1 MPKVLRAGLSLE
13 YPAYMHSLHFA
24 NRVYFVVQNK
34 IRQGNQVHNIVRCI
48 YCILMSSEAK
58 RGQKNSSLQ
67 HLAAVCSRPQAVQGL
82 VGERERQA
90 GKPVLVAFSVGAAS

>member
-24 NRVYFVVQNK
+24 NRVYFVVKNK

-67 HLAAVCSRPQAVQGL
+67 HLAAGSLHGP
-82 VGERERQA
+82 
-90 GKPVLVAFSVGAAS
+90 